1 MRTVFGVEPY
11 PWQQHCLNVGLEV
24 LPDGTP
30 AYDELHVLAPRRSGK
45 TWLKTGLVA
54 RTCGG
59 DRTSLAVATAQNGD
73 KAVTLWRQ
81 VADQIARSPLGPQ
94 VKEKISNT
102 HEELRWTKTDSRF
115 LPFAPKEDA
124 IHSEEPDLVIVDELW
139 WFDLAAKTVLE
150 DAWVPVFSVRP
161 GQAWLL
167 SAAGTSRS
175 GWLKDAR
182 EKGREAVTADRGSG
196 VAHFEWA
203 IPENV
208 GGVKASL
215 LEDDELLDLVWNH
228 HPRRDHGLRKD
239 FLKKELTTS
248 RPRFLRA
255 YGGIDSDDSASE
267 TVIDELQ
274 WGRARTREQIPETAL
289 VGIGIGVDQDGVD
302 ASITAAWRRPD
313 GVALTEQIAHRPG
326 TRWVAPAVEQLVAAH
341 HPVAVAINHVGPG
354 RNVADELTTHGVEL
368 LKLGM
373 GDWGSACIRF
383 KSGVEESPISVSHDG
398 HPDLEDSMRHAGLR
412 ETKTGLTMWA
422 KTSEVTVT
430 VLESTT
436 AAVWA
441 ADHPGDVEPV
451 KPVFRIF

>member
-1 MRTVFGVEPY
+1 MELF
-11 PWQQHCLNVGLEV
+11 PWQRYVLDVALEV
-24 LPDGTP
+24 LPDGSW
-30 AYDELHVLAPRRSGK
+30 AYNEVHVLAPRRSGK
-45 TWLKTGLVA
+45 TAMVTGLVA
-54 RTCGG
+54 HRCGQPREARAFMTAQSGDAALARWGDVSGRIVRSAMG
-59 DRTSLAVATAQNGD
+59 DR
-73 KAVTLWRQ
+73 
-81 VADQIARSPLGPQ
+81 
-94 VKEKISNT
+94 VKRKISIG
-102 HEELRWTKTDSRF
+102 HEGLAWPGSGSFFR
-115 LPFAPKEDA
+115 PFTPKENA
-124 IHSEEPDLVIVDELW
+124 IHGDEPDLVFVDELW
-139 WFDLAAKTVLE
+139 WFSMADKLALE
-150 DAWVPVFSVRP
+150 DAWVPVFSVKP

-175 GWLKDAR
+175 EWLKDAR
-182 EKGREAVTADRGSG
+182 EKGRQAIERDSGEG
-196 VAHFEWA
+196 VAHFEWGL
-203 IPENV
+203 PEEV
-208 GGVKASL
+208 GGVRTSL
-215 LEDDELLDLVWNH
+215 LEDDELLDLTLDA
-228 HPRRDHGLRKD
+228 HPRRDHGIRRG
-239 FLKKELTTS
+239 FLESELAQS
-248 RPRFLRA
+248 RSRFLRA
-255 YGGIDSDDSASE
+255 YGGLDADETASE

-289 VGIGIGVDQDGVD
+289 VGIGVGVDQDGVD
-302 ASITAAWRRPD
+302 SAITAAWRRPD